1 MKLTNVLALAVLA
14 FSFQFT
20 SAQGTSGR
28 TGAGGLIRPNTKEN
42 VPVLNGIMK
51 VDSLWETTKII
62 REDDRSLLIVHS
74 EVPNLV
80 FESNRAITKVEP
92 KSSGYWE
99 VWLPFGSHIL
109 KVDAVGFQRLEMP
122 ARSYARKRVYE
133 TKISGILK
141 NQRSATDKGNLVLTS
156 TPEGASIKLDGFPD
170 FKGTTPY
177 GFNDY
182 ASGTYMITVTKE
194 KYDPKEVIVFIE
206 KGKTTTEN
214 IRLAAQFGFLNF
226 DVPDGAQVVVD
237 NQTATLV
244 RGRPFEVAAGIH
256 RLAIRAG
263 GGMSLKDTT
272 VVVPPG
278 ETVQVRVP
286 LR

>member
-1 MKLTNVLALAVLA
+1 M
-14 FSFQFT
+14 
-20 SAQGTSGR
+20 
-28 TGAGGLIRPNTKEN
+28 
-42 VPVLNGIMK
+42 
-51 VDSLWETTKII
+51 
-62 REDDRSLLIVHS
+62 
-74 EVPNLV
+74 
-80 FESNRAITKVEP
+80 
-92 KSSGYWE
+92 
-99 VWLPFGSHIL
+99 WLPFGSHIL
-109 KVDAVGFQRLEMP
+109 KVDAVGFQRLEIP

-177 GFNDY
+177 VFNDY

-194 KYDPKEVIVFIE
+194 RYAPKEVIVFIE

-214 IRLAAQFGFLNF
+214 IRLAALFGFLNF

-244 RGRPFEVAAGIH
+244 RGRPLEVVAGIH
-256 RLAIRAG
+256 RLAIRVG
-263 GGMSLKDTT
+263 GIPLRDTT

-286 LR
+286 SL